1 MRRNRVSRGIPAAA
15 SLNRRGQ
22 RVMQDGSHSAAGV
35 REGDV
40 LAGKYRIERVLG
52 VGGMG
57 VVVAAHHIQ
66 LDEKVA
72 LKFLL
77 QEALGNAEIVARFA
91 REARAAVKIK
101 SEHVARVSDVGTLPN
116 GAPYMVMEYLDGG
129 DLAAWLKERGPL
141 HIEQAVEFVLQACEA
156 IAEAH
161 ALGIVHRDLKPANL
175 FCVRRAD
182 GRLSVKVLDFGI
194 SKMSQFGGSGP
205 SAVTHAT
212 ALMGSPLYMSPEQMR
227 SAKEVNSQTDIWA
240 LGIVLFELLC
250 GKPPFLAE
258 SLPELFHRVG
268 GEPPPPLRGIRPEVP
283 AGLEAVI
290 LRCLE
295 KDRGQRYPN
304 VAELAFALLPFAPHR
319 GKASVERIS
328 GIIQAAGLSVSALAL
343 PPSPQAQGTVAS
355 AGTSPPVS
363 RTAAGIPGVSP
374 RRAVVVGIGL
384 AGILVLGG
392 AGVIAARRGGGTHPV
407 VSASASTA
415 EPSVQS
421 ATPPPAPSEAVVAPA
436 PVPTDSAP
444 SAIGIDAEPSA
455 PSAKPILRFPSRAPA
470 TPAPPAAHS
479 HNTSPASTNCEPP
492 FTLDDQ
498 GHRHYK
504 PECYLNK

>member
-1 MRRNRVSRGIPAAA
+1 
-15 SLNRRGQ
+15 
-22 RVMQDGSHSAAGV
+22 MQGGSNSAAGV
-35 REGDV
+35 REGDI
-40 LAGKYRIERVLG
+40 LAGKYRVERVLG
-52 VGGMG
+52 IGGMG

-66 LDEKVA
+66 LDEKVS

-77 QEALGNAEIVARFA
+77 PEALGNSEAVARFA

-129 DLAAWLKERGPL
+129 DLAAWLHERGPL
-141 HIEQAVEFVLQACEA
+141 PVEHAVEFVLQACEA

-182 GRLSVKVLDFGI
+182 GRLSIKVLDFGI

-205 SAVTHAT
+205 SAVTHAS

-227 SAKEVNSQTDIWA
+227 SAKQVNSQTDIWA
-240 LGIVLFELLC
+240 IGIILFELLT

-268 GEPPPPLRGIRPEVP
+268 SEPPPPLRGFRPEVP
-283 AGLEAVI
+283 ADLEAVI
-290 LRCLE
+290 VRCLE
-295 KDRGQRYPN
+295 KNREQRYPN
-304 VAELAFALLPFAPHR
+304 VAELALALFPFAPKR
-319 GKASVERIS
+319 AKGSVERIS
-328 GIIQAAGLSVSALAL
+328 GIIQAAGLSASSLAV
-343 PPSPQAQGTVAS
+343 PPSPQVQGTVVS
-355 AGTSPPVS
+355 SGTSAPVS
-363 RTAAGIPGVSP
+363 HTAPGVPGLAS
-374 RRAVVVGIGL
+374 RKGVVVGLGL

-392 AGVIAARRGGGTHPV
+392 AGVILARVAVGVRPVASAAAIEPV
-407 VSASASTA
+407 VQPAAPPPPPSETAAPPPPVQTGDVASAPQAIEAGPPTA
-415 EPSVQS
+415 SVR
-421 ATPPPAPSEAVVAPA
+421 P
-436 PVPTDSAP
+436 
-444 SAIGIDAEPSA
+444 
-455 PSAKPILRFPSRAPA
+455 PSRTSSQIPA
-470 TPAPPAAHS
+470 TPAAPAAHHQS
-479 HNTSPASTNCEPP
+479 TSAGSASCDPP

-504 PECYLNK
+504 PECYLKK